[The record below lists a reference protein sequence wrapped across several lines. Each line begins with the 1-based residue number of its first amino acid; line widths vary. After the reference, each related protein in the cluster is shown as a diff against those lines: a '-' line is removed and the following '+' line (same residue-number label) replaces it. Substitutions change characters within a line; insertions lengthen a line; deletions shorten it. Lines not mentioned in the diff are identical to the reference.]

1 MWPRFRNPWW
11 VVFGA
16 VMGLLV
22 CNGPVLAYTFGIFLK
37 PISADMGWQRGETS
51 FALSIGSFVGSMAV
65 PFLGILMDR
74 WSIRAVALPGIAIYS
89 ICLAFV
95 GLSPH
100 SFLVFTLLFGLAEA
114 TSAIQT
120 PIAYAK
126 AISAWFD
133 RRRGRALGIAM
144 AGIGIG
150 AFITPQLSEY
160 LILHIGWRGAY
171 SVLAGLTLLIAFPA
185 VALFIREPEP
195 GEGEYRRNRSGE
207 TLPGLSL
214 GEAAGTIRFWLLI
227 PAFFLVAIAINGT
240 VGHVV
245 PLLTDHGLSPTAAA
259 ATMGLYGLATMTGRL
274 TAGFLVDRIF
284 APYVAAVFFLAPIS
298 GFVFIASA
306 AGILPALGV
315 ILMGLGLG
323 TEIDLIAFLVS
334 RYFGQRS
341 FGRLYGCFFMVFG
354 MGTAMG
360 RYLGGVI
367 YDLAHSYTPGLIGAA
382 VSLVIAVGLITRLGP
397 YIYPVEHADAGE
409 LAPARA

>member
-16 VMGLLV
+16 VTGLLV

-37 PISADMGWQRGETS
+37 PITADMGWQRGETS
-51 FALSIGSFVGSMAV
+51 FALSVGSFVGSMAV
-65 PFLGILMDR
+65 PFLGIMMDR
-74 WSIRAVALPGIAIYS
+74 WRIRTVALPGIVIYTS
-89 ICLAFV
+89 LLALV
-95 GLSPH
+95 GLSPN
-100 SFLVFTLLFGLAEA
+100 SFWAFTLLFGLAEA
-114 TSAIQT
+114 ASSIQT

-150 AFITPQLSEY
+150 AFIMPQLSEY
-160 LILHIGWRGAY
+160 LIGRIGWRGAY
-171 SVLAGLTLLIAFPA
+171 TVLAGLTLAIAFPA
-185 VALFIREPEP
+185 VALFIREPQP
-195 GEGEYRRNRSGE
+195 GEGEYRRNIGAE
-207 TLPGLSL
+207 GLPGLTI
-214 GEAAGTIRFWLLI
+214 GEAARTGRFWLMI
-227 PAFFLVAIAINGT
+227 PAFSLVAIAINGT

-245 PLLTDHGLSPTAAA
+245 PLLTDHGLSPGAAA

-298 GFVFIASA
+298 GFVFLASA
-306 AGILPALGV
+306 TGILPAIGV

-323 TEIDLIAFLVS
+323 TEIDLIAFLVT

-341 FGRLYGCFFMVFG
+341 FGQLYGCFFMVFG
-354 MGTAMG
+354 MGTALG
-360 RYLGGVI
+360 RYAGGAI
-367 YDLAHSYTPGLIGAA
+367 YDMAGSYNPGLIGAGI
-382 VSLVIAVGLITRLGP
+382 SLVIAVALITRIGP
-397 YIYPVEHADAGE
+397 YVYPVERDGAAE
-409 LAPARA
+409 LVPARA